1 MLFSI
6 INRFFLI
13 MLFSIV
19 SSCNSS
25 SIDFII
31 INSYVNTFDS
41 NYTVSSVIAIDDG
54 IFTGVGGDE
63 ITKIYQSKNIL
74 DAKKMHIYPG
84 LIDFKNSSPDIQ
96 KFKES
101 LFLNESKTIEV
112 DKVADFVILDSDIME
127 IERKNLSNVKLIAV
141 FNRGR
146 IVYDIFN

>member
-1 MLFSI
+1 
-6 INRFFLI
+6 

-63 ITKIYQSKNIL
+63 ITKIYQ
-74 DAKKMHIYPG
+74 
-84 LIDFKNSSPDIQ
+84 
-96 KFKES
+96 
-101 LFLNESKTIEV
+101 FLTV
-112 DKVADFVILDSDIME
+112 
-127 IERKNLSNVKLIAV
+127 
-141 FNRGR
+141 
-146 IVYDIFN
+146 

>member
-1 MLFSI
+1 
-6 INRFFLI
+6 

-41 NYTVSSVIAIDDG
+41 NYIVSSVIAIDDG

-127 IERKNLSNVKLIAV
+127 IEGKNLSNVKLIAV

>member
-127 IERKNLSNVKLIAV
+127 IEGKNLSNVKLIAV

>member
-13 MLFSIV
+13 IIFLIV

-25 SIDFII
+25 SIDIII

-54 IFTGVGGDE
+54 VFTGVGGDE

-101 LFLNESKTIEV
+101 LFLNGSKTIEV

-127 IERKNLSNVKLIAV
+127 IEGKNLSNVKLIAV
-141 FNRGR
+141 FNKGR